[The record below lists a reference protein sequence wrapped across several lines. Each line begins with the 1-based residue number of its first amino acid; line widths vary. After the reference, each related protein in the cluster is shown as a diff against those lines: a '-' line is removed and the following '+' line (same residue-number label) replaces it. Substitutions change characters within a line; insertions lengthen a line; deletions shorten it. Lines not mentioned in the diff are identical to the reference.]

1 MRSYGNESAINLFAI
16 RAWSVTGIIY
26 PSGIYDVK
34 NLIVKATQNM
44 VSNMIVFLK
53 PVWSWLSPKHAI
65 EQ

>member
-53 PVWSWLSPKHAI
+53 PV
-65 EQ
+65 